1 MVWQLE
7 VMLVVEEQEEQVVK
21 LRKSRG
27 GVVGELVESKEE
39 TWNKVARFATATT
52 QTTAASTNKRAKFS
66 KTFSTT

>member
-1 MVWQLE
+1 V
-7 VMLVVEEQEEQVVK
+7 VVLVVEEQEEQVVK

-52 QTTAASTNKRAKFS
+52 PTTTASTNKRANFS